1 MCPMTR
7 KSNLSLSTMVSDDRQ
22 SRLQVLAEFMR
33 TLGDS
38 GAEVARILGITRG
51 AVAQWF
57 RSDDV
62 KLSYCSTY
70 MAAKGYDLIL
80 TLTEKVVK
88 TDSDSVSIVIER
100 KMPEVES
107 GDCVRLAFL
116 QVAMAKH
123 GITKLDIAKAL
134 DVKYNTVRHWFVV
147 DDVYMSHVFDI
158 ADKFKFKLNFMIK
171 PKD

>member
-22 SRLQVLAEFMR
+22 PRLQFLAEFMR

-70 MAAKGYDLIL
+70 MASKGYDLIL

-134 DVKYNTVRHWFVV
+134 DVKYNTVRHWFVEDNIYV
-147 DDVYMSHVFDI
+147 SHIFNI
-158 ADKFKFKLNFMIK
+158 ADLYGLQVCISIK